1 MKNQLKLSALAIAIA
16 SSTSAFAAE
25 PATSIEQAFTDG
37 EASLSF
43 RYRYE
48 FVDQDP
54 YKKDANAST
63 LRTRLNYKTKQYQN
77 ATAFVEFDSVNEVY
91 TGSYNSKLNGEV
103 NHPVVADPKG
113 TDLNQAYVDY
123 AAPVDTLFRYG
134 RQRILLDNQRFVGGV
149 GWRQNEQ
156 TYDAFTLVNTSIS
169 DTTIILSNITNVNTI
184 VGSNING
191 ENHQAFNIQ
200 NKSLGF
206 GTVSAYAYLLTDISD
221 TYGVRFDG
229 QTDLDSLSLLYTFEY
244 ATQET
249 DESDSSE
256 ADYYVAELGAKVAG
270 FTAKMGYEVLGSDD
284 GKYGFSTPLGTNH
297 KFNGWADKFL
307 GTPAAGLE
315 DLYVSVST
323 ELAGP
328 KLALIYHTFDAN
340 EGGADLGDEIDFAVS
355 QDFADHYN
363 VLLKGA
369 FYSQGDSNPVADVKY
384 SDTTKVWV
392 QLSAKF

>member
-48 FVDQDP
+48 FVDQDG
-54 YKKDANAST
+54 KDKDANAST

-91 TGSYNSKLNGEV
+91 SGTYNNTQNGET
-103 NHPVVADPKG
+103 NHPVVADMKG

-123 AAPVDTLFRYG
+123 AAPADTLVRYG

-156 TYDAFTLVNTSIS
+156 TYDAFTLVNTSLP
-169 DTTIILSNITNVNTI
+169 DTTVVLTNITNINTI
-184 VGSNING
+184 KGANANG
-191 ENHQAFNIQ
+191 ENHQVLNIQ
-200 NKSLGF
+200 NKSLSF
-206 GTVSAYAYLLTDISD
+206 GAVSAYAYMLNEISD
-221 TYGVRFDG
+221 TYGVRFAG
-229 QTDLDSLSLLYTFEY
+229 KTDLDALSLLYTFEY

-249 DESDSSE
+249 DNAASNE
-256 ADYYVAELGAKVAG
+256 ADYYVAELGATVAG
-270 FTAKMGYEVLGSDD
+270 FTTKLGYEVLGSDD
-284 GKYGFSTPLGTNH
+284 GNYGFSTPLGTNH

-307 GTPAAGLE
+307 GTPDDGLE
-315 DLYVSVST
+315 DLYLSVST
-323 ELAGP
+323 KLAGP
-328 KLALIYHTFDAN
+328 KIAVIYHTFDAN
-340 EGGADLGDEIDFAVS
+340 EGSMDYGDEIDLAISQNFAER
-355 QDFADHYN
+355 YN

-369 FYSQGDSNPVADVKY
+369 AYSQGDKASGKT
-384 SDTTKVWV
+384 DTTKVWL